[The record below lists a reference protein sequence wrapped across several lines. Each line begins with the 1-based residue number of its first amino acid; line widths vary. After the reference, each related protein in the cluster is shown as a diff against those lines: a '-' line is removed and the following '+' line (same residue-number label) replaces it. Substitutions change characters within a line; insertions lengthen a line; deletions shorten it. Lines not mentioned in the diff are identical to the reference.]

1 MSFSPLLPFP
11 SSPLRAPSPFPL
23 TRSSQVDSIVAALRD
38 GESDIDDGETY
49 SQHLV
54 EAYVSKKVD
63 ITLIRRALA
72 NTFRIRFRLGLF
84 DNGEGPSKGYL
95 EIGAEAVNDAAAR
108 SLNKEAS
115 RQSMILLQ
123 NRQGGDRQG
132 EDRQGKDR
140 QGKDGEARTLPFPVP
155 PLGSKVVVSPSF

>member
-1 MSFSPLLPFP
+1 VSPVLI
-11 SSPLRAPSPFPL
+11 

-38 GESDIDDGETY
+38 GESDIDDGGTY
-49 SQHLV
+49 SQHLID
-54 EAYVSKKVD
+54 AYVSKKVD

-84 DNGEGPSKGYL
+84 DNGGGGSKGYL
-95 EIGAEAVNDAAAR
+95 EIGAEAVNDAAAQ

-132 EDRQGKDR
+132 EGR
-140 QGKDGEARTLPFPVP
+140 QGKDGEARTLPFAVP
-155 PLGSKVVVSPSF
+155 PPGSKVVVSPSLKHMQHGL

>member
-11 SSPLRAPSPFPL
+11 SSPLRPPSPLP
-23 TRSSQVDSIVAALRD
+23 RSSQVDSIVAALRD

-132 EDRQGKDR
+132 GDRQGGDR

>member
-11 SSPLRAPSPFPL
+11 SSPLRAPSPVPH

-132 EDRQGKDR
+132 GDRQGKDR

-155 PLGSKVVVSPSF
+155 PPGSKVVVSPSF